1 MEPQL
6 VIAMMHRLC
15 LMTRDNPVLRW
26 GVECK
31 QPLAILLTPPA
42 VIVHTCTI
50 IAYKTF
56 FNLYVPVTAN
66 KSFLFHS
73 YSYHSL
79 LLTGSIMPHERNPLA
94 RDLI

>member
-31 QPLAILLTPPA
+31 QPLAILTPP
-42 VIVHTCTI
+42 
-50 IAYKTF
+50 
-56 FNLYVPVTAN
+56 L
-66 KSFLFHS
+66 SLFIHV
-73 YSYHSL
+73 L
-79 LLTGSIMPHERNPLA
+79 LSPIKHFSICMCQ
-94 RDLI
+94 